1 MNTDNTYDKYA
12 DDRRIDDFMR
22 GRMTAD
28 AERHF
33 MAKLK
38 ADRTLRE
45 RAVAAA
51 RLALAMK
58 AVGSER
64 DRIVIEALLSAS
76 RDDIADIA
84 RRATDAA
91 DKDRAANGPTH
102 TAEIN
107 TAAIRRRFLRIASVA
122 VVALSLCL
130 PAKQYLNYR
139 AVTRLADRYAPIF
152 SHSDFVRGGAA
163 TDAERELA
171 QLYANVLNGHELAA
185 TTERLAVLWQVAQ
198 SGVYNDYADSRDEI
212 GWQLAIA
219 WLKQNRKDKAADI
232 LTALMQRAQDKSALK
247 AEAERLLHDIE
258 QLQPQNS
265 TPCSN
270 E

>member
-1 MNTDNTYDKYA
+1 MNTDNTHDKYA
-12 DDRRIDDFMR
+12 DDRRIDDFLR

-28 AERHF
+28 AERDF
-33 MAKLK
+33 MAELK

-45 RAVAAA
+45 RAVATA

-84 RRATDAA
+84 RRTTNTTPNDCTA
-91 DKDRAANGPTH
+91 DVPTN
-102 TAEIN
+102 TVEMN
-107 TAAIRRRFLRIASVA
+107 TAAIRRRFLRIASA
-122 VVALSLCL
+122 AAVALMLCL

-139 AVTRLADRYAPIF
+139 AVTRLADRYALTF
-152 SHSDFVRGGAA
+152 SHSDFVRGGTDA

-171 QLYANVLNGHELAA
+171 RLYDNVLQSRDLAA
-185 TTERLAVLWQVAQ
+185 TTERLAILWQVAQ
-198 SGVYNDYADSRDEI
+198 TDVYNGYADSRDEI

-219 WLKQNRKDKAADI
+219 WLKQNRKDKAADV
-232 LTALMQRAQDKSALK
+232 LTTLVRDTPHGSAINT
-247 AEAERLLHDIE
+247 EATRLLHDIE
-258 QLQPQNS
+258 LLQ
-265 TPCSN
+265 
-270 E
+270 

>member
-1 MNTDNTYDKYA
+1 MNTDKTYDKYA
-12 DDRRIDDFMR
+12 DDRRIDDFLR

-28 AERHF
+28 AERDF
-33 MAKLK
+33 MAELK

-58 AVGSER
+58 AVGSEC

-84 RRATDAA
+84 KRTTNTTSNDCTA
-91 DKDRAANGPTH
+91 DVPTN
-102 TAEIN
+102 TVEMN

-122 VVALSLCL
+122 VMTLMLCL

-139 AVTRLADRYAPIF
+139 AVTRLADRYAQTF
-152 SHSDFVRGGAA
+152 SHSDFVRGGTA

-171 QLYANVLNGHELAA
+171 RLYANVLNGHKLAA

-219 WLKQNRKDKAADI
+219 WLKQNRKDKAADV
-232 LTALMQRAQDKSALK
+232 LTTLVRDTPHGSAINT
-247 AEAERLLHDIE
+247 EATRLLHDIE
-258 QLQPQNS
+258 QLQ
-265 TPCSN
+265 
-270 E
+270 

>member
-1 MNTDNTYDKYA
+1 MNKDNTYDKYA
-12 DDRRIDDFMR
+12 DDRRIDDFLR

-28 AERHF
+28 TERDF
-33 MAKLK
+33 MAELE
-38 ADRTLRE
+38 ADRPLRE

-64 DRIVIEALLSAS
+64 DRIVIEALLSAC

-84 RRATDAA
+84 RRATNTTPNDCTT
-91 DKDRAANGPTH
+91 DIPTN
-102 TAEIN
+102 TVEMN

-122 VVALSLCL
+122 VVALMLCL
-130 PAKQYLNYR
+130 PAKQYFDYR
-139 AVTRLADRYAPIF
+139 AVTRLADRYALTF

-219 WLKQNRKDKAADI
+219 WLKQNRKDKAADV
-232 LTALMQRAQDKSALK
+232 LTALVQRAQDGSALK
-247 AEAERLLHDIE
+247 TEAERLLHDIE
-258 QLQPQNS
+258 QL
-265 TPCSN
+265 
-270 E
+270 